1 MKQKKSFFEKW
12 LTHGGF
18 ILSYCAITGAALY
31 TYSDKTF
38 SYIRQESDSLTTD
51 FMLRIGF
58 YIGILLFSFG
68 VGLFFDRFF
77 NSSRWVN
84 RHFGTT
90 DTRQKEKE
98 NLQTTSAR
106 MVKSGQAQFY
116 IAIFASVISSYLVID
131 SIHGNF
137 NSWYGSQ
144 GQYLVRLRSKDPEVR
159 IEAIKH
165 LAKTPNKKNSRLFID
180 KIRNGTEGEKLTTA
194 WILGKSNYKLD
205 IILEEYRKILEES
218 SNPQLQRTAV
228 LALSRMIDNP
238 TVSTVNFLRNKLRK
252 YFGENKIPPRE
263 FLFSAAFLRSS
274 EFLHDF
280 LHLFKIDDEE
290 LRVILTY
297 ALVWIKGVTPGQNHL
312 IINRLKNTMK
322 SGSERLKCMTTVAL
336 AFKFNSIN
344 TEILGIL
351 RREFE
356 AKSSTFKCKPEVFS
370 LHPYGKKTDTI
381 NITRLSIRG
390 FKYPAFG
397 KVRYRER
404 ILRVLALNRDDTMI
418 PWLKR
423 MAKNKNLPK
432 YLQELAAQVARKK
445 FERKEIVNW

>member
-1 MKQKKSFFEKW
+1 MKQDKSFFEKW

-31 TYSDKTF
+31 TYSDKAF
-38 SYIRQESDSLTTD
+38 SYIRHESNSLTTD
-51 FMLRIGF
+51 FILRTGF
-58 YIGILLFSFG
+58 YFGILLFSFG
-68 VGLFFDRFF
+68 IGLFFDRFL

-116 IAIFASVISSYLVID
+116 IAILVAVIASYWVID

-137 NSWYGSQ
+137 NDWYSSQ

-159 IEAIKH
+159 VEAIKH
-165 LAKTPNKKNSRLFID
+165 LAKTQNKKNSRLFID
-180 KIRNGTEGEKLTTA
+180 KIRNGTEREKLTTI
-194 WILGKSNYKLD
+194 WILGKSNYKHDVILD
-205 IILEEYRKILEES
+205 EYRKILES
-218 SNPQLQRTAV
+218 SSHLKLKRAAV
-228 LALSRMIDNP
+228 LALTRMIETP
-238 TVSTVNFLRNKLRK
+238 TVSTVNFLRNKLKK
-252 YFGENKIPPRE
+252 YYGENKIPPKE
-263 FLFSAAFLRSS
+263 YLFSAAFLRSS

-280 LHLFKIDDEE
+280 LHLFKMDNEKM
-290 LRVILTY
+290 RVILTY
-297 ALVWIKGVTPGQNHL
+297 ALVWIKGVTPGQNRL
-312 IINRLKNTMK
+312 IINRLKNNMK
-322 SGSERLKCMTTVAL
+322 LDSRRLKCMTTVAL
-336 AFKFNSIN
+336 AFKFNSIS

-370 LHPYGKKTDTI
+370 LHPYGKKNDTI

-404 ILRVLALNRDDTMI
+404 ILRVLALNRDDSMI

-423 MAKNKNLPK
+423 MSENKNLPK

-445 FERKEIVNW
+445 FKRKEIVNW